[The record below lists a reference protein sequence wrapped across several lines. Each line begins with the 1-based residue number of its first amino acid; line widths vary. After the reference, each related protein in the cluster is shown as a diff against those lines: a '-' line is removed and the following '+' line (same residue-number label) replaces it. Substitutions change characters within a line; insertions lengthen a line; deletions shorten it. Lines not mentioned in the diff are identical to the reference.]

1 MKLIWITSSSSSS
14 WHKFFAQFLYLTIPA
29 CTFFHTELW
38 WKLRFTDKVNKNH
51 IPDFSYWGII
61 EKKKTKNCHHLHDHL
76 YRQQRQLSYSSHIS
90 PLYSCLLISRSFFC
104 KKNSHIC
111 YFYPKDPTSMTDI
124 QTENMTGHL
133 NVASI
138 SSRADVPTDL
148 SFRKISLFSLT
159 CWLSAAG
166 EVMGNFLLRWIIPV
180 APWNRPALACPD
192 GCRNQKSEGLEAFLT
207 VWLLT
212 MCAFS

>member
-51 IPDFSYWGII
+51 IPDFSYWGIL
-61 EKKKTKNCHHLHDHL
+61 EKKDKKLPSPARPPLSTTTSTK
-76 YRQQRQLSYSSHIS
+76 
-90 PLYSCLLISRSFFC
+90 LLFAYFPSLFVFVNFSLFLLQ
-104 KKNSHIC
+104 KNSHIC

-192 GCRNQKSEGLEAFLT
+192 GCRNQTSEGLEAFLT

-212 MCAFS
+212 VCAFS

>member
-29 CTFFHTELW
+29 CTFFSHRIMMKAQIYWQGEQKPHPWFQLLGHT
-38 WKLRFTDKVNKNH
+38 R
-51 IPDFSYWGII
+51 
-61 EKKKTKNCHHLHDHL
+61 KKKDKKLPSPARPPLSTTTSTK
-76 YRQQRQLSYSSHIS
+76 
-90 PLYSCLLISRSFFC
+90 LLFAYFPSLFVFVNFSLFLLQ
-104 KKNSHIC
+104 KNSHIC

-212 MCAFS
+212 VCAFS

>member
-51 IPDFSYWGII
+51 IPDFSYWGIL

-104 KKNSHIC
+104 KKT
-111 YFYPKDPTSMTDI
+111 PTSVIFIRKTLLPWPTFRQRIWRDTSTWHQLAHG
-124 QTENMTGHL
+124 QTFPQTCRSGRSH
-133 NVASI
+133 
-138 SSRADVPTDL
+138 SSH
-148 SFRKISLFSLT
+148 
-159 CWLSAAG
+159 WLAG
-166 EVMGNFLLRWIIPV
+166 FPRRE
-180 APWNRPALACPD
+180 
-192 GCRNQKSEGLEAFLT
+192 K
-207 VWLLT
+207 
-212 MCAFS
+212 